1 MSEFSTID
9 REYDWDDEIVKDSDF
24 TLIPEGD
31 YNFTVAAF
39 ERGRHEGSDK
49 LPPCNKAIV
58 TLRIALPDGSTQEMK
73 HNLFLH
79 SKCEGLLSAFFT
91 AIGQKKKGEPLRMN
105 WGAVIGSTGR
115 CKVSV
120 RTWKGKNGEDMQSND
135 IKKFYA
141 PDDKPPQA
149 TLAPQPVQQAAPV
162 PQPMPYGYP
171 QAPVQ
176 QTPVQPAATA
186 PNGVFMPGK
195 F

>member
-1 MSEFSTID
+1 MADFIE
-9 REYDWDDEIVKDSDF
+9 REYDWDDEILKDSDF

-31 YNFTVAAF
+31 YTFTVAAF
-39 ERGRHEGSDK
+39 DRARHEGSDK
-49 LPPCNKAIV
+49 LPPCNKAII
-58 TLRIALPDGSTQEMK
+58 TLRIALPDGSTQELK

-105 WGAVIGSTGR
+105 WGAVIGATGR

-141 PDDKPPQA
+141 PDDKPAQ
-149 TLAPQPVQQAAPV
+149 TVQ
-162 PQPMPYGYP
+162 QPMPYGYP
-171 QAPVQ
+171 QPVQ
-176 QTPVQPAATA
+176 QTAPIQPVQPAAPA
-186 PNGVFMPGK
+186 PNGGVFMPGK